1 MSRLSNAVSTN
12 VVRFLDQAQELL
24 ESSTFLMNS
33 YNDFDYCKIQK
44 KVANIIYLQKN
55 VIFYLKVI
63 SDFLIRRL
71 KAETSYFLMKNF
83 WSTFSQHLLPNF

>member
-44 KVANIIYLQKN
+44 KSCKHYLSSKECN
-55 VIFYLKVI
+55 
-63 SDFLIRRL
+63 FLSKSHIR
-71 KAETSYFLMKNF
+71 FLDTAF
-83 WSTFSQHLLPNF
+83 ES